1 MKASTVE
8 VMPVIPT
15 KNSPEYVA
23 NKKMHNK
30 YVGKA
35 LKSQA
40 SDRLNITGKPS

>member
-1 MKASTVE
+1 VKASTVE
-8 VMPVIPT
+8 VMPIIPT
-15 KNSPEYVA
+15 KNSPEYVE
-23 NKKMHNK
+23 NKKRHNK